1 MISVLLSKVNGIDK
15 SVCKEIKK
23 IINKDYKVAIFPWAF
38 PVELN
43 ADKLENEYFKVG
55 ESRYQRYID
64 FLDNI
69 GINKNNIVICN
80 CYSDSKTNLKRIIKE
95 SDILLFP
102 GGNPEMLYSKIV
114 QEKELLYDI
123 KHFKGIVIGESA
135 GAVLQFKRY
144 FITAK
149 NNYYGYEA
157 FYDGFGI
164 LNDPFYIDV
173 HTDSNINYLNRLKEI
188 SLEKKKDVY
197 AIYDD
202 GCIVVNRKTNEI
214 KTFGHVDIFKD
225 SNK

>member
-15 SVCKEIKK
+15 NVCKEIKK
-23 IINKDYKVAIFPWAF
+23 IINKDYKVAIFPWSF
-38 PVELN
+38 PVELD

-80 CYSDSKTNLKRIIKE
+80 CYKDSKTTLKRIIKE

-123 KHFKGIVIGESA
+123 KHFKGIVIGGSA

-173 HTDSNINYLNRLKEI
+173 HTDSSINYLNRLKEI

-202 GCIVVNRKTNEI
+202 GCIIVNRKTNEI
-214 KTFGHVDIFKD
+214 KTFGHVDMFK
-225 SNK
+225 

>member
-1 MISVLLSKVNGIDK
+1 
-15 SVCKEIKK
+15 
-23 IINKDYKVAIFPWAF
+23 
-38 PVELN
+38 
-43 ADKLENEYFKVG
+43 
-55 ESRYQRYID
+55 
-64 FLDNI
+64 
-69 GINKNNIVICN
+69 
-80 CYSDSKTNLKRIIKE
+80 
-95 SDILLFP
+95 
-102 GGNPEMLYSKIV
+102 MLYSKIV

-188 SLEKKKDVY
+188 SLEKKIDVY

-214 KTFGHVDIFKD
+214 KTFGHVDIFK
-225 SNK
+225 